1 MGERKTIL
9 PPPNRNA
16 AAVGSAMSVSNTPTL
31 SASRMAS
38 RLRRSPV
45 VRVSI
50 RNTCAPPIEEARD
63 ILGLRLRHHPL
74 DSLT

>member
-9 PPPNRNA
+9 PPPDRNA
-16 AAVGSAMSVSNTPTL
+16 AADRVGHERVDHATL